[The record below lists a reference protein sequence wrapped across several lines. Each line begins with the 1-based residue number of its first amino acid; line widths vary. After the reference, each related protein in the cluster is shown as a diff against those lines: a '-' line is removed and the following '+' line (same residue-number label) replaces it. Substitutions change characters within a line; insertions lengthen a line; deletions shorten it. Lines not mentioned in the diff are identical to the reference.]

1 MIGQDGK
8 RVSKEGIV
16 SMLRKFRKTLFV
28 ATVVVIIS
36 VLTFALPVS
45 AIQSGTP
52 DGDNH
57 PYVVICVFDVAGA
70 GGNPVPAWR
79 TTGLLISPTVV
90 VTAGH
95 GTDGAIGARV
105 STLSN
110 IPPIPRP
117 IPPGYDGYPFPG
129 PWAVEASEINTHP
142 DYRSVSGN
150 GLPQF
155 DSFDVGV
162 IILSTPIILAEYAE
176 LPGVNFVDGLAM
188 KTAVDLV
195 GYGVTSQNKGNGV
208 SPGDS
213 WTWDRYRNFAMA
225 KLVQSNDV
233 ISGMFLKLTA
243 NPGQD
248 KGGTTFGD
256 SGGPIL
262 LAGTNIALG
271 VNSFVTN
278 ANCDG
283 VTYAQRL
290 DIPAVLDWL
299 TDFLS
304 P

>member
-1 MIGQDGK
+1 
-8 RVSKEGIV
+8 
-16 SMLRKFRKTLFV
+16 MLRKFRKAFFV
-28 ATVVVIIS
+28 TTVAVIVS

-45 AIQSGTP
+45 AIQNGTP
-52 DGDNH
+52 DGGNH

-70 GGNPVPAWR
+70 GGIPVPAWR

-105 STLSN
+105 STLTH
-110 IPPIPRP
+110 IPR
-117 IPPGYDGYPFPG
+117 GYLGYPFPG
-129 PWAVEASEINTHP
+129 GWAIEAVPGGIYTHP

-162 IILSTPIILAEYAE
+162 IILSKPIVLAEYAQ
-176 LPGVNFVDGLAM
+176 LPDANFVDGLDM

-195 GYGVTSQNKGNGV
+195 GYGVTSQNKGNGIP
-208 SPGDS
+208 PGDS

-290 DIPAVLDWL
+290 DIPAVLDWI
-299 TDFLS
+299 TGFLS